1 MSSVFSE
8 IYIYTKNLYNKRC
21 SKKLS
26 EIKIC
31 YKETD
36 N

>member
-1 MSSVFSE
+1 MSSVFPE
-8 IYIYTKNLYNKRC
+8 IYIYTRSLYNKRC

-26 EIKIC
+26 EIKIY
-31 YKETD
+31 YKKTD